1 MSLLNVYVFQ
11 KTIKL
16 GRRAQILILLLHL
29 SMLQMPIFILVFLH
43 PPCKIMVMFL
53 WLDRKMMTYRED
65 PRDKKLV
72 QGQEKKER
80 QFSVLVLW
88 ENWLVHWGNALWCFY
103 FEEINVICSREMP
116 LESGDCLCNKD
127 YFLLNFCRKQFQDM
141 ECEMCVSGKFNTNI
155 PFPNFA
161 RK

>member
-1 MSLLNVYVFQ
+1 MFYVFH
-11 KTIKL
+11 KIIKL
-16 GRRAQILILLLHL
+16 VRKTQILILLLHL
-29 SMLQMPIFILVFLH
+29 SMQMPIFILCFLH
-43 PPCKIMVMFL
+43 PPCEIMVML
-53 WLDRKMMTYRED
+53 LLLDRKMVTYRED

-88 ENWLVHWGNALWCFY
+88 ENWLVHWGSALWCFY
-103 FEEINVICSREMP
+103 FEEINVICSREML
-116 LESGDCLCNKD
+116 LESRDCLCNKD
-127 YFLLNFCRKQFQDM
+127 YFLLNFYRKQFQGMDL
-141 ECEMCVSGKFNTNI
+141 ECEMCVSGKLNTNI

>member
-1 MSLLNVYVFQ
+1 
-11 KTIKL
+11 
-16 GRRAQILILLLHL
+16 
-29 SMLQMPIFILVFLH
+29 ML
-43 PPCKIMVMFL
+43 
-53 WLDRKMMTYRED
+53 
-65 PRDKKLV
+65 
-72 QGQEKKER
+72 
-80 QFSVLVLW
+80 
-88 ENWLVHWGNALWCFY
+88 
-103 FEEINVICSREMP
+103 